1 MQEEIMLR
9 VRVMGVILCCAMCAV
24 PVVAQRRIPGAA
36 GATKVP
42 VTIALQVGSEAYKV
56 TGQATCHHTAQASI
70 YDVPAEQWS
79 VQQSDESRSVSLT
92 MWRPKKA
99 SGDMLSLAVS
109 IGGKSHTVN
118 TVKVG
123 SSGAAA
129 GSGTVTFIPAAQGG
143 SFTIDAAAADRT
155 KITGTI
161 TCAAFTAPTPV
172 AGD

>member
-1 MQEEIMLR
+1 MLR
-9 VRVMGVILCCAMCAV
+9 VRVMGVMLCCAMCAV
-24 PVVAQRRIPGAA
+24 TLVAQRRLPGAA
-36 GATKVP
+36 GETKVP

-79 VQQSDESRSVSLT
+79 VQQSDGSRSLSLT

-109 IGGKSHTVN
+109 TGGKSHPVN
-118 TVKVG
+118 TVKAG
-123 SSGAAA
+123 TSGPTE
-129 GSGTVTFIPAAQGG
+129 GSGTVTLVAAAQGG
-143 SFTIDAAAADRT
+143 TFTIDAAAADRT

-172 AGD
+172 AGH

>member
-1 MQEEIMLR
+1 MTGKIMLR
-9 VRVMGVILCCAMCAV
+9 VRVGVMLCCAMCAV
-24 PVVAQRRIPGAA
+24 TLVAQRRIPGAA
-36 GATKVP
+36 GETKVP

-56 TGQATCHHTAQASI
+56 TGQATCHHAAQASI

-79 VQQSDESRSVSLT
+79 VQQSDGSRSLSLT

-109 IGGKSHTVN
+109 TGGKSHTVN
-118 TVKVG
+118 TVKAG
-123 SSGAAA
+123 KSGTAD
-129 GSGTVTFIPAAQGG
+129 GSGTVTFVPAAKGG
-143 SFTIDAAAADRT
+143 TFTIDAAAADRT

-161 TCAAFTAPTPV
+161 TCAGFTAPMPV